1 MEPTQIHLRFYQ
13 NLDRLRKLKLGFADR
28 PMKLLEFLMLT
39 TIEDYHK
46 KHPEVQGIYV
56 SALAD
61 QLDLA
66 VPAVSKQL
74 RHMEQ
79 QGWLVRTV
87 DQQNRRNT
95 FVSLSAPGRKA
106 LTEEESFYLEMS
118 SRVFQQMGE
127 ERCLSIIDG
136 ISEILDLLEETALQ
150 QQEAELT

>member
-13 NLDRLRKLKLGFADR
+13 SLDRLRKLKLGVSDR

-39 TIEDYHK
+39 TIKDYHK

-95 FVSLSAPGRKA
+95 FVSLSAPGQRA
-106 LTEEESFYLEMS
+106 LAEEESFYLEIS
-118 SRVFQQMGE
+118 SQVFQQMGE
-127 ERCLSIIDG
+127 ERCRSIIDG
-136 ISEILDLLEETALQ
+136 ISDMLDLLEEAARQRQTL
-150 QQEAELT
+150 E

>member
-1 MEPTQIHLRFYQ
+1 MEPTQIHMKFYQ
-13 NLDRLRKLKLGFADR
+13 TLDRLRKLKLGFADR

-39 TIEDYHK
+39 TIKDYHE

-66 VPAVSKQL
+66 VPAVSKEL
-74 RHMEQ
+74 RHLEQ

-87 DQQNRRNT
+87 DNANRRNT
-95 FVSLSAPGRKA
+95 FVSLSEQGQQVLA
-106 LTEEESFYLEMS
+106 EEESFYLEMS

-127 ERCLSIIDG
+127 ERCFSIIDG
-136 ISEILDLLEETALQ
+136 ISDMLDLLEETIRQ
-150 QQEAELT
+150 QQAAE

>member
-13 NLDRLRKLKLGFADR
+13 NLDRLCKLKLGFADR

-66 VPAVSKQL
+66 VPAVSKRL

-95 FVSLSAPGRKA
+95 FASLSAPGRKA

-118 SRVFQQMGE
+118 SRLFQQMGE
-127 ERCLSIIDG
+127 DRCLSIIDG
-136 ISEILDLLEETALQ
+136 ISDMLDLLEETTLQ
-150 QQEAELT
+150 KPGQN